1 MGLLGWTLSAEGHY
15 DTAQVTPF
23 DAAIA
28 TGAVRVYLYPN
39 QSDTAKYYYGQC
51 WPQLS
56 VTIPLGGVASFGLT
70 ATGDGQLAAN

>member
-39 QSDTAKYYYGQC
+39 QSDTAKYYYGSC
-51 WPQLS
+51 WPALS
-56 VTIPLGGVASFGLT
+56 VTVPLGGVASFGLT